1 MTNRLNLLSICGS
14 LRHGSYNAAIER
26 ALPGLAPAN
35 AGIHAA
41 PWLGDFPLYNMDVQ
55 QEAGFPE
62 PAKHLG
68 DLIRGAHGIIF
79 VTPEYNYSLPGV
91 LKNAIDWVSRLPEQP
106 FRQKPVLIQSAST
119 SLLGGVRA
127 QYHLRQVMVFVE
139 ALPFNRP
146 EVMVAQAQNKIDEAT
161 GELTD
166 DATRDLIRTQLAA
179 FAEFVRERL
188 EASAES

>member
-1 MTNRLNLLSICGS
+1 MNTRLNLLSICGS

-26 ALPGLAPAN
+26 TLPGLAPA
-35 AGIHAA
+35 GVGVQHA

-55 QEAGFPE
+55 QDDGFPE
-62 PAKHLG
+62 PAKRLG
-68 DLIRGAHGIIF
+68 DLIRRADGVIF

-106 FRQKPVLIQSAST
+106 FRRKPVLIQSAST
-119 SLLGGVRA
+119 SLLGGARA

-146 EVMVAQAQNKIDEAT
+146 EVMVPQVQNKIDEAT

-166 DATRDLIRTQLAA
+166 DATRDLIRTQLNA
-179 FAEFVRERL
+179 FADFVREHGI
-188 EASAES
+188 AAAHV